1 MIRNILLIGLQ
12 QIIDTINEEGY
23 EIVSLEDLIYKDSYT
38 IDHAGRQQK
47 K

>member
-1 MIRNILLIGLQ
+1 MIQNILLIGLQ

-23 EIVSLEDLIYKDSYT
+23 EIVSLEDLVYKEFYT
-38 IDHAGRQQK
+38 IDNTGRQQK